1 MEPAANALV
10 PIAEELEDVYAQID
24 LLEVSVGLCV
34 VKGSGEVLMLG
45 RIGAAGEEWGEY

>member
-34 VKGSGEVLMLG
+34 VKGCGG
-45 RIGAAGEEWGEY
+45 GADVGAYRSC